1 MKFYDPT
8 GKPIDRNLFVE
19 TYSKKYFADYPNNR
33 KYNDEKDIVDMCTN
47 GKFDFKCVAWKIG
60 RDYDEYHIKYEK
72 GEAIPNGYG
81 NLIDGGKLR
90 EFLIEISNNQKL
102 SFIFEEGDFSK
113 RKIEEAFKILS
124 AIAPPNFGTVYII
137 TVMYFL
143 SKGKIPIYDQ
153 FAHKAIKAIHF
164 EKKPKEIYVG
174 SAPSKTEIANAI
186 NMLDEYMWYL
196 EKVFGTPHIPRDID
210 RALWVYGHPQI
221 VK

>member
-8 GKPIDRNLFVE
+8 GNPIDSNLFVE

-81 NLIDGGKLR
+81 NLIDGGKLK

-102 SFIFEEGDFSK
+102 SLIFAEGDFSK
-113 RKIEEAFKILS
+113 KKIEEAFKILS

-153 FAHKAIKAIHF
+153 FAHKAIKAILF
-164 EKKPKEIYVG
+164 EKKP
-174 SAPSKTEIANAI
+174 SAPVKSTDKTSIPEAPYNNEIIKIGAAVPVAAVIGNPI
-186 NMLDEYMWYL
+186 IKL
-196 EKVFGTPHIPRDID
+196 V
-210 RALWVYGHPQI
+210 
-221 VK
+221 

>member
-174 SAPSKTEIANAI
+174 SAPSKTEITNAI